1 MSLQEKRGLVCPSYK
16 KMSVYRQCK
25 VIELPRSSYYFK
37 PKGESLFNLQVMSA
51 IDRKFLDCPFYGV
64 ERMTDYLRQDLGYF
78 IGQKRVRRL
87 YKLMNLKTI

>member
-25 VIELPRSSYYFK
+25 VMELPRSSYYFK

-51 IDRKFLDCPFYGV
+51 IDRKFLDCPFYGGRAHDGLS
-64 ERMTDYLRQDLGYF
+64 EAGSGLFRWAEAGS
-78 IGQKRVRRL
+78 
-87 YKLMNLKTI
+87 